1 MTTTTHERSFT
12 STDNPDARLCDR
24 VPLTGAE
31 VLGHR
36 APAGRT
42 DVPFVFPARTA
53 FTGVLGVGKDYIAK
67 KHGFE
72 ILGFADPIYTLA
84 RRYLGTD
91 DKSIPGVRKF
101 QQDVG
106 QWGRGLVTAEQPLTT
121 ERHRITTEIR
131 EDGVSIPGEGI
142 FDASDFG
149 RDPDFWVNIM
159 LSRLRRRFRSASIA
173 VTNCRFANELAALTS
188 VGFRTYHVTCSP
200 ETLSERREAAGYKDP
215 TVFNNISEQFAL
227 EYDRRFRADEIV
239 APRVDVIWN
248 DYRPVPAVLN
258 NQVLVNP

>member
-1 MTTTTHERSFT
+1 MTTNTHERSCT
-12 STDNPDARLCDR
+12 ATDRPDTRLCDR
-24 VPLTGAE
+24 VPLTATE

-36 APAGRT
+36 GPATGIAT
-42 DVPFVFPARTA
+42 PFVFPARTA

-91 DKSIPGVRKF
+91 DKSVPGVRKF

-106 QWGRGLVTAEQPLTT
+106 QWGRGLVTAEQPMTT

-131 EDGVSIPGEGI
+131 EEGVSIPGEGV
-142 FDASDFG
+142 FDASDYG
-149 RDPDFWVNIM
+149 LNPEFWVNIM
-159 LSRLRRRFRSASIA
+159 LSRIRRRFRSASIA

-215 TVFNNISEQFAL
+215 TVFNNISEQLAL
-227 EYDRRFRADEIV
+227 EFDRRFRADELV

-258 NQVLVNP
+258 SQVLVNP